1 MHSQTPSVDGDQS
14 LGNEVAKDEG
24 KGKGLETKDVL
35 TFQPSKSSTYPAM
48 KIGPIVGHQMISPL
62 LLSHRRYHL
71 VLFDCYSNKIVNLP
85 FPWAFSFIFS
95 FKTSLSKSFCIWS
108 HFVYDV
114 LFLYLIKR
122 VAPFTLWI
130 SSSSAIIIPWSGV
143 LLAFPPV
150 GLRIDDT
157 DNNEKLSP

>member
-1 MHSQTPSVDGDQS
+1 MVIKAWGTRWPRMK
-14 LGNEVAKDEG
+14 AR
-24 KGKGLETKDVL
+24 TKDQRL
-35 TFQPSKSSTYPAM
+35 KMFLPFNRARFP
-48 KIGPIVGHQMISPL
+48 PIRQWKLDRLLVHQMISPF
-62 LLSHRRYHL
+62 LLSHRRYHP
-71 VLFDCYSNKIVNLP
+71 VLFDRCSNKIVNLP
-85 FPWAFSFIFS
+85 FPRALSFIFS
-95 FKTSLSKSFCIWS
+95 FKTSMSKSFYIWS

-130 SSSSAIIIPWSGV
+130 SSSSTIIISWSEV

-150 GLRIDDT
+150 GLRIDAI

>member
-1 MHSQTPSVDGDQS
+1 MVIKAWGTRWPRMKAR
-14 LGNEVAKDEG
+14 AKDRRL
-24 KGKGLETKDVL
+24 KM
-35 TFQPSKSSTYPAM
+35 FSSFNRARFPPVQQW
-48 KIGPIVGHQMISPL
+48 KLDRLLVHQMISPL

-85 FPWAFSFIFS
+85 FPWAFFFIFS
-95 FKTSLSKSFCIWS
+95 FKTSLPKSFCIWS

-143 LLAFPPV
+143 LLAFPLV